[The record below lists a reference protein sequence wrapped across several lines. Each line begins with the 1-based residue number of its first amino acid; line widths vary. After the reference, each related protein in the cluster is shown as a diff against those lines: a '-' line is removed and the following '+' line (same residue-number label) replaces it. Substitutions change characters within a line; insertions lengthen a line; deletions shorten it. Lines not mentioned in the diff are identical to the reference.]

1 MRVEDL
7 DGPRTRREAVLGNL
21 AELRWLGLDW
31 DEGPDIGGKH
41 APYLQ
46 SARGSAYAAAFE
58 RLRAAG
64 RLFPCYLSRK
74 DLAEAASAPHGA
86 PSGTPFQTRHSV
98 GPGRVA
104 QGGGGHGPA
113 DENVYGDAERA
124 MSATA
129 AQAKAA
135 AGAAPSWRF
144 AVTDEEV
151 EFLDA
156 CAGPVRLAPR
166 RDVGHFVVRRS
177 DGLWAYQLAVVVDD
191 AAMGITE
198 VVRGADLL
206 ASTGAQLALYG
217 ALGLRPPTFAHV
229 GLLADE
235 GGERL
240 AKRRGSMTLHELEL
254 AGVRPER
261 VLGLLA
267 RTIGILAGPAEL
279 DLGELRAAFR
289 PERHGCAGWRLT
301 SDDLAW
307 LVERSG
313 AAPG

>member
-31 DEGPDIGGKH
+31 DEGPDAGGKH
-41 APYLQ
+41 APYVQ
-46 SARGSAYAAAFE
+46 SARGGAYAAAFE
-58 RLRAAG
+58 RLSAAG

-86 PSGTPFQTRHSV
+86 PSGTPLQARHSGAPRPGAPGEGVPGPV
-98 GPGRVA
+98 G
-104 QGGGGHGPA
+104 
-113 DENVYGDAERA
+113 ENVYGEAERA
-124 MSATA
+124 MSAAA

-135 AGAAPSWRF
+135 AGASPSWRF

-156 CAGPVRLAPR
+156 CAGPVRLDLR

-229 GLLADE
+229 GLLTDA

-240 AKRRGSMTLHELEL
+240 AKRRGSLTLQELEL

-267 RTIGILAGPAEL
+267 ATIGVLPAPAEL
-279 DLGELRAAFR
+279 DIGELRASFE
-289 PERHGCAGWRLT
+289 PERHGCAGARL
-301 SDDLAW
+301 SPLW
-307 LVERSG
+307 LDWLLERS
-313 AAPG
+313 ADR